1 MHDLDLTDIN
11 VMNSPY
17 FYLQPNDYIYIKPL
31 KKKLG
36 NRKDGYRIFTVITL
50 LSLAQRPSS
59 CYLEIKTDIK
69 KC

>member
-31 KKKLG
+31 KQKLG
-36 NRKDGYRIFTVITL
+36 EPERRV
-50 LSLAQRPSS
+50 
-59 CYLEIKTDIK
+59 
-69 KC
+69 

>member
-11 VMNSPY
+11 VMNSL

-31 KKKLG
+31 KQKTWGTGKTGIESLG
-36 NRKDGYRIFTVITL
+36 PFTCHWQ
-50 LSLAQRPSS
+50 QRPSS